1 MPDILQIVV
10 ATIAM
15 FVGSIIAGTAGFGM
29 GMTASPFM
37 LLVLDPRTV
46 VVISN
51 AMGIAVFTVVLYQ
64 SRRALPVK
72 EMSVIAVVGLVGTP
86 VGVFALSTVST
97 NLLRIG
103 ILVLIMFTAIAVV
116 SNAGTIF
123 GKSKTIG
130 PVVGFVV
137 GAIIAAFGIGGPL
150 MVLYLLARGW
160 SSQMLRASMS
170 FFFLINMFTGVV
182 GYVVTGLYTK
192 ERVVLTLIV
201 AVPVLI
207 GFSLGGLLLK
217 KLDENT
223 FRQGVIAVIL
233 FTSTMTLAWELF
245 HLAS

>member
-1 MPDILQIVV
+1 LPDILQIAV
-10 ATIAM
+10 ATTAM
-15 FVGSIIAGTAGFGM
+15 FFGSIIAGTAGFGM

-72 EMSVIAVVGLVGTP
+72 EMSVIALAGLAATP
-86 VGVFALSTVST
+86 VGVFVLSTVSP

-103 ILVLIMFTAIAVV
+103 ISVLIMLTAIAVV
-116 SNAGTIF
+116 SNSGTIF
-123 GKSKTIG
+123 GKSKRVG

-160 SSQMLRASMS
+160 TSQMLRASMA
-170 FFFLINMFTGVV
+170 FFFLINMSTGVV
-182 GYVVTGLYTK
+182 GYTITGLYTK
-192 ERVVLTLIV
+192 ERVILTLIV

-207 GFSLGGLLLK
+207 GFNLGGQLLK
-217 KLDENT
+217 RLDEDT
-223 FRQGVIAVIL
+223 FRRGVIGVIL
-233 FTSTMTLAWELF
+233 FTSTVTLARELF
-245 HLAS
+245 RLAS

>member
-1 MPDILQIVV
+1 
-10 ATIAM
+10 M
-15 FVGSIIAGTAGFGM
+15 FFGSIIAGTAGFGM

-72 EMSVIAVVGLVGTP
+72 EMSVIAVAGLVGTP

-103 ILVLIMFTAIAVV
+103 ILVMIMFTAISVV

-160 SSQMLRASMS
+160 ASQMLRASMS
-170 FFFLINMFTGVV
+170 FFFLINMSTGVV
-182 GYVVTGLYTK
+182 GYAVTGLYTK

>member
-1 MPDILQIVV
+1 
-10 ATIAM
+10 M
-15 FVGSIIAGTAGFGM
+15 FFGSIIAGTAGFGM

-72 EMSVIAVVGLVGTP
+72 EMSVIAVAGLVGTP

-103 ILVLIMFTAIAVV
+103 ILVLIMFTAISVV

>member
-1 MPDILQIVV
+1 
-10 ATIAM
+10 
-15 FVGSIIAGTAGFGM
+15 
-29 GMTASPFM
+29 
-37 LLVLDPRTV
+37 
-46 VVISN
+46 
-51 AMGIAVFTVVLYQ
+51 
-64 SRRALPVK
+64 
-72 EMSVIAVVGLVGTP
+72 
-86 VGVFALSTVST
+86 GVFALSTVST

-245 HLAS
+245 RLAS

>member
-1 MPDILQIVV
+1 
-10 ATIAM
+10 M

-46 VVISN
+46 VLLSN

-72 EMSVIAVVGLVGTP
+72 EMSVIAVAGLVGTP
-86 VGVFALSTVST
+86 VGVIVLSTVSP

-103 ILVLIMFTAIAVV
+103 ISVLIMLTAIAVV
-116 SNAGTIF
+116 TNVGTIF
-123 GKSKTIG
+123 GKSKIIG
-130 PVVGFVV
+130 PVMGFVV

-170 FFFLINMFTGVV
+170 FFFLINMSTGVV
-182 GYVVTGLYTK
+182 GYAVTGLYTK
-192 ERVVLTLIV
+192 ERVLLTLIV

-207 GFSLGGLLLK
+207 GFTLGGLLLK
-217 KLDENT
+217 RLDEST
-223 FRQGVIAVIL
+223 FRRGVIAVIL
-233 FTSTMTLAWELF
+233 FTSTMTFAREL
-245 HLAS
+245 LRLVS

>member
-1 MPDILQIVV
+1 
-10 ATIAM
+10 M
-15 FVGSIIAGTAGFGM
+15 FFGSIIAGTAGFGM